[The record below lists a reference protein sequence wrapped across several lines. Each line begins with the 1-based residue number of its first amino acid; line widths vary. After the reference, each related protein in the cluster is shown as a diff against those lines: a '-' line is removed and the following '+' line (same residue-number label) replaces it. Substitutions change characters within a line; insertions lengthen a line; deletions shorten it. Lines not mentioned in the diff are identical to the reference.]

1 MMRLRT
7 SPASPFGR
15 KVKIVAAE
23 LGLFEQLELVE
34 TNTLDPA
41 DPIRKDNPLGKIPTL
56 VTEEGVA
63 IFDSRVIVEYL
74 DLRAGGNRLVPAE
87 TGARIAALTLM
98 ALADGICDA
107 ALLVVYEGR
116 FRPADK
122 HEKGWLDHQQEKV
135 TRGLAYLE
143 STLPAFAG
151 PMTVG
156 HVAVACALGYQD
168 LRFAGTWRA
177 DHPRLVAWL
186 TAFEAHV
193 PSFATTRVQP
203 T

>member
-23 LGLFEQLELVE
+23 LDLLGQLELVE

-63 IFDSRVIVEYL
+63 IYDSRVIVEYL
-74 DLRAGGNRLVPAE
+74 DLRAGGNRLIPVE
-87 TGARIAALTLM
+87 MGARIAALTLM

-107 ALLVVYEGR
+107 ALLLVYEGR

-122 HEKGWLDHQQEKV
+122 HDKAWLDHQQEKV

-143 STLPAFAG
+143 STLTAFGGAL
-151 PMTVG
+151 TAG

-186 TAFEAHV
+186 AAFEARV
-193 PSFATTRVQP
+193 PSFATTRVQRA
-203 T
+203 